1 MKSRHPIASRRP
13 GPRFGA
19 PNPIRQRRPTWKQGT
34 WNRVCGWR
42 DRYTFSM
49 SRGRRLFLAACLLL
63 AAGATAEVAARLAL
77 ALTGERTGGLAGL
90 RSGRQRV
97 ASGQVEGAPA
107 GSDAARLLT
116 RGISLHPFLGYV
128 QTPRQVGP
136 TWMERHHLPI
146 NDLGFIDDKPSLQRR
161 SRERRI
167 IAITGGSVAFYFGSE
182 GTERLRERLAT
193 VPAFAGRE
201 LVFVRLALGGFK
213 QPQQLATLAYLLA
226 LGGEFDYVIN
236 LDGFN
241 EVALYPIE
249 GRPIG
254 AHPAYPRAWP
264 RLVEAKA
271 APARLRA
278 LGAQSFWLERRQR
291 WAELLSGPKFD
302 RSAISAM
309 IWAAGDRW
317 LHGHVE
323 SANAALG
330 SPAEGERL
338 SFSALGQAPDA
349 GDLAAPGDPA
359 REPAMYAELAVLWE
373 RSSQQL
379 ANLCRANGIE
389 YFHFLQ
395 PNQYLPGSKPLG
407 TLERRV
413 AIDPGS
419 PYAAA
424 IGGGYPQLRAA
435 GIRLAAA
442 GVRFADL
449 TQLFS
454 GVEAPLY
461 EDACCHLNPAGNRR
475 LADAIA
481 DRIAAPMPAPRS
493 SPAATTTPK

>member
-1 MKSRHPIASRRP
+1 
-13 GPRFGA
+13 
-19 PNPIRQRRPTWKQGT
+19 
-34 WNRVCGWR
+34 
-42 DRYTFSM
+42 M
-49 SRGRRLFLAACLLL
+49 SRGRNLFLAACFLL
-63 AAGATAEVAARLAL
+63 AVGAAAEVAARLAL

-90 RSGRQRV
+90 RSDRKGV

-107 GSDAARLLT
+107 DPGAARLLT

-136 TWMERHHLPI
+136 TWMARHHLPI

-167 IAITGGSVAFYFGSE
+167 IAITGGSVAYYFGSE

-213 QPQQLATLAYLLA
+213 QPQQLATLTYLLA
-226 LGGEFDYVIN
+226 LGGEFDYLIN

-271 APARLRA
+271 SPDRLRA

-291 WAELLSGPKFD
+291 WARLLSGPGLD
-302 RSAISAM
+302 RTAISAM

-317 LHGHVE
+317 LRGHVE
-323 SANAALG
+323 AANAALVG
-330 SPAEGERL
+330 PAEGERL
-338 SFSALGQAPDA
+338 SFSALGQARDA
-349 GDLAAPGDPA
+349 GGSPGSGNPESPA
-359 REPAMYAELAVLWE
+359 SAQAMYAELAALWE

-413 AIDPGS
+413 AIDPDS

-424 IGGGYPQLRAA
+424 IAGGYPQLRAA
-435 GIRLAAA
+435 GSRLAAT

-461 EDACCHLNPAGNRR
+461 EDSCCHLNPAGNRR
-475 LADAIA
+475 LAEAIA
-481 DRIAAPMPAPRS
+481 DRIAATIPAPRN
-493 SPAATTTPK
+493 SPAAVATPQ